1 MHPSSKYRS
10 GFISIVGRPNVGKST
25 LLNTILGEK
34 IAIVTDKPQT
44 TRNRILGV
52 RNVENAQLV
61 FLDTPGI
68 HKPKGRLNQA
78 MVTAALRTI
87 DEVDIIVFV
96 IEVPAGLGPGDRD
109 IMERIRS
116 VRADAIIVINKI
128 DLIDDK
134 SCLLPII
141 DAISKACEQSEIV
154 PLSAVKGTGVDT
166 LLALIQERLPE
177 GPQYFP
183 DDLVT
188 DQPARFMAAEIIR
201 ERIMDETHDE
211 IPYAAAVTIERFAE
225 PPAGDGGRVEIAAT
239 IHVERKSQKGII
251 IGRGGKMLRR
261 IGEVSRKDI
270 SALLGAPVHLD
281 LWVNVAPNWRR
292 DEKALRR
299 LGYETR

>member
-1 MHPSSKYRS
+1 MHPSSKFRS

-52 RNVENAQLV
+52 RNVPDAQFV

-96 IEVPAGLGPGDRD
+96 VEVPAGLGPGDRE
-109 IMERIRS
+109 IVERIRS
-116 VRADAIIVINKI
+116 VRTDVIIAINKV

-134 SCLLPII
+134 SHLLPMI
-141 DAISKACEQSEIV
+141 DEISKVCGTEKIV
-154 PLSAVKGTGVDT
+154 PLSAVEGAGVDE
-166 LLALIQERLPE
+166 LLELIREGLPE
-177 GPQYFP
+177 GPRYFP
-183 DDLVT
+183 EDLVT

-211 IPYAAAVTIERFAE
+211 IPYAAAVTIESFVEPAE
-225 PPAGDGGRVEIAAT
+225 ERGRVEIAAT
-239 IHVERKSQKGII
+239 IHVERKSQKGIV
-251 IGRGGKMLRR
+251 IGRGGQMLRR
-261 IGEVSRKDI
+261 IGEVSRKEI
-270 SALLGAPVHLD
+270 SALLGSPVHLD
-281 LWVNVAPNWRR
+281 LWVKVAPNWRR
-292 DEKALRR
+292 DEAALKR
-299 LGYETR
+299 LGYDSR